1 MRETQ
6 TQTETETPNASDFT
20 SHHVAFTKDGQRLS
34 IPFES
39 GTTISEQKGTILR
52 PCGSVAVRHGPH
64 AFGCSR
70 DLRLGVILAGAVQ
83 FALLALFQPIALSI
97 HLQNVHVVG
106 QAIQ

>member
-1 MRETQ
+1 MSSAPSFGSGRKRWEPIRKRTWR
-6 TQTETETPNASDFT
+6 
-20 SHHVAFTKDGQRLS
+20 GMS